1 MTRHMQDGFVVT
13 ALWEAKPG
21 EEAAIADILA
31 RFVPQMQREP
41 GTLSVTV
48 HRARAEPARYFLYE
62 VFRDENA
69 YAEHQQTAHFR
80 QLIVEEALPKL
91 AKRERSQYEVI

>member
-1 MTRHMQDGFVVT
+1 MTRDTQDGFVVT

-31 RFVPQMQREP
+31 RFVPQMRSEP

-48 HRARAEPARYFLYE
+48 HRARATPARYFLYE
-62 VFRDENA
+62 VFRDEAA
-69 YAEHQQTAHFR
+69 YAEHQQTPHFK
-80 QLIVEEALPKL
+80 QLIVEQALPRL
-91 AKRERSQYEVI
+91 ATRERTQYEVL